1 MAQRGVNKV
10 IIVGNIGKDPDI
22 KFLPSGD
29 QVASFSV
36 ATSEVWKD
44 KQSGEQKEQVEW
56 TNCVA
61 FGALAKIIGEYLHKG
76 SKVYLEGKLRT
87 ESYEKDGEK
96 RYITKVRVS
105 ELQMLGGAREG
116 DEPQQKRESK
126 PAQNQNSFDSGF
138 DEFSDAPF

>member
-1 MAQRGVNKV
+1 MERGVNRV
-10 IIVGNIGKDPDI
+10 HLIGNLGKDPDI

-44 KQSGEQKEQVEW
+44 KQSGEQKEQTEW
-56 TNCVA
+56 TSCVA
-61 FGALAKIIGEYLHKG
+61 FGALAKIIGEHLHKG

-116 DEPQQKRESK
+116 DESRQKRESK
-126 PAQNQNSFDSGF
+126 PAQNQSSFDSGF
-138 DEFSDAPF
+138 DDDIPF